1 LESKSISIGIQL
13 EKTRYDF
20 EQNQKNGK
28 TVTLQKLKF
37 LIKNK
42 EQRTK
47 NKEQRTK
54 NKNNL
59 RSTIYNVNIDQP
71 LNSATLKLC
80 SFDAYSL

>member
-47 NKEQRTK
+47 NK
-54 NKNNL
+54 NNL